1 MRVGELKV
9 SGSAATYIWKAFRM
23 TIKVNPDPHAGG
35 FTPQPIGSVTA
46 RVDDLE
52 EVIAAIRAL
61 KAVGFSEDVTSVFIG
76 EEGLSKLDLHGE
88 NHGMLAR
95 AVRALESLTAEER
108 ANLEC
113 ETALK
118 EGCMFVCVSTDG
130 SDKQKATVN
139 QILKDHNARNVKYFG
154 RWTVEHL

>member
-1 MRVGELKV
+1 
-9 SGSAATYIWKAFRM
+9 M
-23 TIKVNPDPHAGG
+23 TIKVNPDPHADG
-35 FTPQPIGSVTA
+35 FTPQPIRSVTA
-46 RVDDLE
+46 RVDDLGDL
-52 EVIAAIRAL
+52 IAAIRAL
-61 KAVGFSEDVTSVFIG
+61 KAAGFSEDDTSVFIG

-95 AVRALESLTAEER
+95 AIRALESLTAEER

-118 EGCMFVCVSTDG
+118 EGCLFVSISTDG
-130 SDKQKATVN
+130 SDKQKATVD
-139 QILKDHNARNVKYFG
+139 QILKDHNARDLKFFG

>member
-1 MRVGELKV
+1 M
-9 SGSAATYIWKAFRM
+9 A
-23 TIKVNPDPHAGG
+23 IKVNPDPHAEG
-35 FTPQPIGSVTA
+35 FTPQPIRSVTA
-46 RVDDLE
+46 RVDDLGD
-52 EVIAAIRAL
+52 VIAAIRAL
-61 KAVGFSEDVTSVFIG
+61 EAVGFAEDDTSVFMG

-95 AVRALESLTAEER
+95 GIRALELLTAEER

-118 EGCMFVCVSTDG
+118 EGCLFVCVSTDG
-130 SDKQKATVN
+130 SDAQRATVS
-139 QILKDHNARNVKYFG
+139 QILKDHKARNLKYFG

>member
-1 MRVGELKV
+1 
-9 SGSAATYIWKAFRM
+9 M
-23 TIKVNPDPHAGG
+23 TIKVNPDPHADG
-35 FTPQPIGSVTA
+35 FTPQPIRSVTA
-46 RVDDLE
+46 RVDDLGDL
-52 EVIAAIRAL
+52 IAAIRAL
-61 KAVGFSEDVTSVFIG
+61 EAAGFSEDDTPVFIG

-118 EGCMFVCVSTDG
+118 EGCLFVCVSTDG
-130 SDKQKATVN
+130 SDKQKATVD
-139 QILKDHNARNVKYFG
+139 QILKDHNARNLRFFG
-154 RWTVEHL
+154 RWTVERL